1 MPDIGSLLVRS
12 IHLPLTR
19 HLSSKS
25 FLEALSHVRRGVL
38 WRSDFNIFSQHENQE
53 IWIENLEK
61 CKKRYERLRDQF
73 YGSNSDHQGG
83 QQQEAHDHNKAFACE
98 VENPYPSSISLNS
111 PLSIHFF
118 GLVDC
123 YLGLGPTADRQRYES
138 ALCHRCG
145 R

>member
-61 CKKRYERLRDQF
+61 YKRRYERLRDQF
-73 YGSNSDHQGG
+73 YGSNSDHQDG
-83 QQQEAHDHNKAFACE
+83 QQEAHDHNKAFACE
-98 VENPYPSSISLNS
+98 VENPSPSPCFEFSTFH
-111 PLSIHFF
+111 HFF

-123 YLGLGPTADRQRYES
+123 YLGLGPTVDRQRYES